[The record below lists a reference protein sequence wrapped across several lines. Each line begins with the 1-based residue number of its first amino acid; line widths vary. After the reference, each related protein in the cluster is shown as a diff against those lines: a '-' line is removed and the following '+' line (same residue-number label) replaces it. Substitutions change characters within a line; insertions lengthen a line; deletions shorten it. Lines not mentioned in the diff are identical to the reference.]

1 MTITLGMPHM
11 DAGGLSE
18 NWLFRFCGDQHW
30 QALCRSLNT
39 VSSALVDNDGA
50 RLYPTFVAIRARYS
64 QPLSAAGENES
75 FSAQT
80 ELGHFG
86 RPFFHSGV
94 TFRSAARS
102 YHLEMLTSFVRR
114 EGEGRNALLKT
125 TPADRFVYTGK
136 SLTVSPEIL
145 GLGRAI
151 RRGEVDAHV
160 LDGHTFPLGRGE
172 TVHDA
177 AYTPSPYVDY
187 NGAGL
192 LYFAAYPTIAD
203 GCERRMIME
212 QKLLPLERDWA
223 LNASTL
229 ARDVFYYRNLD
240 LGESL
245 KAQLRHLELSHD
257 RVRLW
262 TRLVDAKGEA
272 LADILTVKAVG
283 AGSPAKAASA

>member
-80 ELGHFG
+80 ELNHFG

-94 TFRSAARS
+94 TFRSAERS

-125 TPADRFVYTGK
+125 TPADRFAYASK
-136 SLTVSPEIL
+136 PLAASPEIL

-151 RRGEVDAHV
+151 RRNEIAAHV
-160 LDGHTFPLGRGE
+160 VDGHAIPLNRSDL
-172 TVHDA
+172 VHEVP
-177 AYTPSPYVDY
+177 YTPSPYVDY

-203 GCERRMIME
+203 ICERRVIME
-212 QKLLPLERDWA
+212 QKLLTLERDWA
-223 LNASTL
+223 LVASTL

-245 KAQLRHLELSHD
+245 TAQLRHMELDHD

-272 LADILTVKAVG
+272 LADILTVKAAT
-283 AGSPAKAASA
+283 AGIAG